1 VVSPSFWDHQAIS
14 EISIRD
20 ATEADLERV
29 AEIKVRN
36 WADTYASLLE
46 PTILRPHLDPKRQLA
61 YLHESLTRPDA
72 VFLVAHEPSGAVTAF
87 ALTYLAQE
95 PEPWLESLH
104 VASESRGSGV
114 GTLLMRE
121 TAARVRARGYNSMR
135 LGVVR
140 GNAAASRFYE
150 RLGADM
156 IGLEPATW
164 APGVWHELYRW
175 PDLVAL
181 ADRNA

>member
-1 VVSPSFWDHQAIS
+1 
-14 EISIRD
+14 
-20 ATEADLERV
+20 V

-46 PTILRPHLDPKRQLA
+46 PAVLRPHLDPKRQLA
-61 YLHESLTRPDA
+61 DLRQSFSRSDG
-72 VFLVAHEPSGAVTAF
+72 VFLVALESSGLVIGF
-87 ALTYLAQE
+87 ALTYLAEE

-104 VASESRGSGV
+104 VVSESRGSGV
-114 GTLLMRE
+114 GTLLMRA
-121 TAARVRARGYNSMR
+121 TAARIRSRGYNGMR
-135 LGVVR
+135 LGVVA

-150 RLGADM
+150 RLGGEM

-175 PDLVAL
+175 PDLASTFPY
-181 ADRNA
+181 